1 MEKGGTGMK
10 ILGMIGSYRKNGN
23 SDILAKEALMGAE
36 EAGAEV
42 ELIRLTD
49 YRIESC
55 QGFGLCLF
63 REEGCHIKDDLKFI
77 WSKIDEAD
85 GILLSAPCYFL
96 ESTAVLKQLIDRAWV
111 LAHRGTFR
119 GKYASVMVP
128 YATRGWIPYALLQ
141 PNIFFGILGFKVIHR
156 EPIHTQGLGEVVHEN
171 EAIMKA
177 HKIGLE
183 LAQATVNQDP
193 TYGSIPGLCPICQDW
208 NIRILRN
215 RKDVECPTCGVRG
228 KLIVQEGI
236 IDVKFDQKS
245 LAEYRFDPEVS
256 YNHFTYHIK
265 PSRDY
270 YLRTKEER
278 KAKVQP
284 YKEYM
289 REGR

>member
-1 MEKGGTGMK
+1 MK
-10 ILGMIGSYRKNGN
+10 ILAMVGSYRKNGN
-23 SDILAKEALMGAE
+23 SDIVAKEAMMGAE

-42 ELIRLTD
+42 EFIRLTD

-63 REEGCHIKDDLKFI
+63 REEGCHIEDDVKII

-85 GILLSAPCYFL
+85 GILLSVPCYFL

-111 LAHRGTFR
+111 LAHRGSYR

-156 EPIHTQGLGEVVHEN
+156 ETFNVQGLGEAVHDE
-171 EAIMKA
+171 EGIKKA
-177 HKIGLE
+177 HRIGRE
-183 LAQATVNQDP
+183 LVHALRNQDP
-193 TYGSIPGLCPICQDW
+193 TYRSNPGLCPICQDW
-208 NIRILRN
+208 NIRILKG
-215 RKDVECPTCGVRG
+215 RKAVECPTCGIRG
-228 KLIVQEGI
+228 RLEIRDGNIQVE
-236 IDVKFDQKS
+236 FDEK
-245 LAEYRFDPEVS
+245 AMTEYRFDPEVG

-278 KAKVQP
+278 KTKGQR
-284 YKEYM
+284 YKAYM
-289 REGR
+289 VTSQ

>member
-1 MEKGGTGMK
+1 MK
-10 ILGMIGSYRKNGN
+10 ILAMVGSFRKNGN

-36 EAGAEV
+36 EAGADV

-49 YRIESC
+49 YRVDGC

-63 REEGCHIKDDLKFI
+63 RKEGCHIDDDLKLI

-85 GILLSAPCYFL
+85 GILLSVPCYFL

-156 EPIHTQGLGEVVHEN
+156 ETFNVQGLSEAVHDE
-171 EAIMKA
+171 EGIEKA
-177 HKIGLE
+177 HRIGGE
-183 LAQATVNQDP
+183 LARAVLDQDP
-193 TYGSIPGLCPICQDW
+193 TYRSRPGVCPICQDW
-208 NIRILRN
+208 NIRILNN
-215 RKDVECPTCGVRG
+215 RKAVECPTCGIRG
-228 KLIVQEGI
+228 KLVIQDGNIAVE
-236 IDVKFDQKS
+236 FDEKAA
-245 LAEYRFDPEVS
+245 AEYRFDPEVS

-270 YLRTKEER
+270 YLRTKEDR
-278 KAKVQP
+278 KARGQR
-284 YKEYM
+284 YKGYLKQ
-289 REGR
+289 EG